1 MQIKTLRLF
10 VAAAVLFTLS
20 ACNNDENLTDPFA
33 DGPVAMTFTADINS
47 VATRAKGNGF
57 EEGDVVGIIPVKGG
71 SVETQANIA
80 YTYGS
85 DGKFKAALPY
95 YFQDRANVTFNAYY
109 PYQNSFITPYTIAI
123 DTRIGNQTVETINGN
138 SWRKNDYLFAVKE
151 TNVETPSIS
160 FTGDNQFTHVMSSV
174 AIRFIA
180 GTGNGV
186 PNLNLLTEYTLGNIV
201 MDGTFDC
208 STGKTAL
215 TSDATAG
222 SITENDLK
230 PGNIEAYT
238 TTKFIL
244 LPQTVHEGKFPL
256 TVKYNGVD
264 YKATLELAEL
274 AAGTYYEF
282 PVTIRNTGLEIGTAE
297 IKEWAT
303 SETKPGDAT
312 LPSVNNEK

>member
-1 MQIKTLRLF
+1 MLF
-10 VAAAVLFTLS
+10 S
-20 ACNNDENLTDPFA
+20 
-33 DGPVAMTFTADINS
+33 
-47 VATRAKGNGF
+47 
-57 EEGDVVGIIPVKGG
+57 
-71 SVETQANIA
+71 
-80 YTYGS
+80 
-85 DGKFKAALPY
+85 
-95 YFQDRANVTFNAYY
+95 
-109 PYQNSFITPYTIAI
+109 
-123 DTRIGNQTVETINGN
+123 
-138 SWRKNDYLFAVKE
+138 
-151 TNVETPSIS
+151 NVERPSIS

-180 GTGNGV
+180 GTDNGV

-215 TSDATAG
+215 TSTSSE
-222 SITENDLK
+222 SITENSLT

-238 TTKFIL
+238 TTQFIL
-244 LPQTVHEGKFPL
+244 LPQTVNDGSFPL
-256 TVKYNGVD
+256 TVKYNDVD

-303 SETKPGDAT
+303 SERSPAT
-312 LPSVNNEK
+312 PRCNKRGAPSVNNEK